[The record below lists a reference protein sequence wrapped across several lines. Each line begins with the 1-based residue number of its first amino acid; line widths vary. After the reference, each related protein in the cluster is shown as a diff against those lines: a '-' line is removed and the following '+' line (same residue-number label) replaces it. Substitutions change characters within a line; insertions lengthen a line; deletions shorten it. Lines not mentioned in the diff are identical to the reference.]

1 MIRQLSLKKCIDRIL
16 INASCLIQCII
27 INEQSWEYW
36 HDIQNVY
43 NDYKQLNSYQILV
56 TGVNSSYY
64 TIHTGPKDYHNI
76 PFYGTIFDTF
86 YYDFIT
92 ITMRTSQI
100 NSYQAA
106 EPRKSYV
113 FDTVIWLNKIVFNL
127 FDFLLIYLN
136 F

>member
-1 MIRQLSLKKCIDRIL
+1 MALLQYIW
-16 INASCLIQCII
+16 N
-27 INEQSWEYW
+27 
-36 HDIQNVY
+36 
-43 NDYKQLNSYQILV
+43 
-56 TGVNSSYY
+56 
-64 TIHTGPKDYHNI
+64 
-76 PFYGTIFDTF
+76 TF

-127 FDFLLIYLN
+127 FDFVLIYLN
-136 F
+136 IKK